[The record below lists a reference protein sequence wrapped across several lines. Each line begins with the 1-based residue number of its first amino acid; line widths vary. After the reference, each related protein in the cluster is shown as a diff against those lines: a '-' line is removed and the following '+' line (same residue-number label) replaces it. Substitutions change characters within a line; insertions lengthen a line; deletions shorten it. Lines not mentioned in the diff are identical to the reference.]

1 MIRKERPHK
10 ARALTDAVDRLPR
23 LADKAVG
30 KSSDSMTNSAIN
42 DQEPAFIEVG
52 EGNTARRIAVRARLG
67 ASPGL
72 IWLGG
77 FNSDMTGTKAVALD
91 AWAAERGRACVRFD
105 YSGHGESGG
114 AFIDGT
120 IGRWLEESV
129 AVFERFCRGTQV
141 VIGSSMGGWMALLLA
156 REIARRQL
164 GRASLAGLV
173 LIAPAPDFTEQLMWN
188 GFPPEV
194 REEIR
199 TRGVWM
205 RPSQYGDPYPITRA
219 LIEEGRNH
227 LLLGSAIDVGCP
239 VRILQGAQDPD
250 VPWQHAFA
258 LAHRL
263 PSEDVVLTMIQD
275 GDHRLSRPQDIARII
290 SAVAEIG

>member
-1 MIRKERPHK
+1 M
-10 ARALTDAVDRLPR
+10 TDPAV
-23 LADKAVG
+23 
-30 KSSDSMTNSAIN
+30 S
-42 DQEPAFIEVG
+42 DQEPAFVDVG
-52 EGNTARRIAVRARLG
+52 VDGGRRSIAVRARTGG
-67 ASPGL
+67 APGL
-72 IWLGG
+72 FWLGG
-77 FNSDMTGTKAVALD
+77 FNSDMKGTKALALD

-120 IGRWLEESV
+120 IGRWLEESL
-129 AVFERFCRGTQV
+129 AVFERFCSGPQV

-156 REIARRQL
+156 RAVAGRQTS
-164 GRASLAGLV
+164 RASLAGLV

-188 GFPPEV
+188 GFSPEV
-194 REEIR
+194 KREIE
-199 TRGVWM
+199 TRGVWL
-205 RPSQYGDPYPITRA
+205 RPSQYGEPYPITRT

-258 LAHRL
+258 LVHRL
-263 PSEDVVLTMIQD
+263 PSDDVVLTMIQD

-290 SAVAEIG
+290 AAVAEMG

>member
-1 MIRKERPHK
+1 MVRKDNPHQGPG
-10 ARALTDAVDRLPR
+10 VDRSAALVDN
-23 LADKAVG
+23 AAG
-30 KSSDSMTNSAIN
+30 KSNNSMMNSAIN
-42 DQEPAFIEVG
+42 DLEPAFIEVG
-52 EGNTARRIAVRARLG
+52 LGSAGRRIAVRARTG
-67 ASPGL
+67 SSPGL

-77 FNSDMTGTKAVALD
+77 FNSDMRGTKALALD
-91 AWAAERGRACVRFD
+91 AWADQHGRACVRFD

-129 AVFERFCRGTQV
+129 AVFEQFCRGPQV

-164 GRASLAGLV
+164 KQISLAGLV

-194 REEIR
+194 REEIQ

-205 RPSQYGDPYPITRA
+205 RPSEYGDGTPYPITRA

-263 PSEDVVLTMIQD
+263 PTEDVVLTMIQD

-290 SAVAEIG
+290 AAVAEIG